1 MNSEPAFS
9 MNNRKL
15 VLARS
20 KRGENPAD
28 AEWIENLD
36 DDLVSL
42 CGIPYRFI
50 VVGTI
55 KWA

>member
-28 AEWIENLD
+28 AEWIENLV
-36 DDLVSL
+36 DDLVSPL

-55 KWA
+55 K